1 MNFKAEVSEMVDATL
16 KKMSH
21 LFLIDLTTSAD
32 KSIKIV
38 LDGDPEVH
46 LEDCMKFSR
55 SIEHQLDPEKHDFA
69 IEVSSAGVGNP
80 LKQKRQFFKNIGRQL
95 EVEAIGEKPING
107 VLVEATENQI
117 ALEWKQREPKPIGK
131 GKITVTKKKIFSYD
145 NINRAKVII

>member
-1 MNFKAEVSEMVDATL
+1 MNFKTEVSELVDITL
-16 KKMSH
+16 KEMSH
-21 LFLIDLTTSAD
+21 LFLIDLTTGSD

-46 LEDCMKFSR
+46 LEDCIKFSR
-55 SIEHQLDPEKHDFA
+55 SIEQKLDREKHDFA
-69 IEVSSAGVGNP
+69 IEVSSAGIGSP
-80 LKQKRQFFKNIGRQL
+80 LVQKRQFFKNIGRQL

-131 GKITVTKKKIFSYD
+131 GKITVTKNKSFSY
-145 NINRAKVII
+145 NIINRAKVII

>member
-1 MNFKAEVSEMVDATL
+1 MNFKAEVSELVDATL
-16 KKMSH
+16 KEMSH
-21 LFLIDLTTSAD
+21 LFLIDLKTGAD

-55 SIEHQLDPEKHDFA
+55 SIEHQLDRKKHDFA
-69 IEVSSAGVGNP
+69 LEVSSAGIGSP
-80 LKQKRQFFKNIGRQL
+80 LVQKRQFFKNIGRQL
-95 EVEAIGEKPING
+95 EVEAIGQKPISG

-131 GKITVTKKKIFSYD
+131 GKITVTKKKTFSYEG
-145 NINRAKVII
+145 INRAKVII